1 MLIAA
6 VFQAERLIGDLCLDY
21 GLPHPLFQR
30 LARRKLLFDDS
41 GTQAKGIG
49 LQLDES
55 KDKREQGNESVEFFC
70 YLWTERCR

>member
-1 MLIAA
+1 ML
-6 VFQAERLIGDLCLDY
+6 C
-21 GLPHPLFQR
+21 
-30 LARRKLLFDDS
+30 RRGLLFDDS